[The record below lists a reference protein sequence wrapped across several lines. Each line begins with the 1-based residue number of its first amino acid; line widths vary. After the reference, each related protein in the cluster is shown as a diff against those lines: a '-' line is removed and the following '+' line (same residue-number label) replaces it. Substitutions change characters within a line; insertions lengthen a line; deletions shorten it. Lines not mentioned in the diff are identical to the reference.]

1 MFAVFNLKKNLNM
14 LFENE
19 IDFTFSLYVLFKL

>member
-1 MFAVFNLKKNLNM
+1 MFAVFNKKKNLNM

-19 IDFTFSLYVLFKL
+19 IDLTFSLYVLFKL